1 MLQRATQLCLSV
13 CTVTNGGDAFSI
25 TTPAA
30 VATAGTDFATAV
42 TVTAGASSQ
51 SNVGTTVKTTAATPV
66 LVATCLY
73 DFIQIAGGADAT
85 TGVEADRFC
94 GNQLNPATGADLS
107 NPGVTTSTQVCSKL
121 LYIKTHQKFLQ
132 LIHV

>member
-1 MLQRATQLCLSV
+1 MCLSV

-30 VATAGTDFATAV
+30 VVTAETTFATVV

-51 SNVGTTVKTTAATPV
+51 SNVGTTVSSTGNAV
-66 LVATCLY
+66 FVVATCLY
-73 DFIQIAGGADAT
+73 DFLQIAGGADAT

-94 GNQLNPATGADLS
+94 GNQLNPATGADLL

-121 LYIKTHQKFLQ
+121 LYIKTHQKFIQ